1 LGALRRC
8 SEVKIRGE
16 EPPGNRA
23 FGRHKHWNSQKNMKN
38 QCPERTETPHLR
50 STIKLNSKEQKAQS
64 DAKISFSLNSIKNP
78 YNHGGLRPPSL
89 F

>member
-1 LGALRRC
+1 
-8 SEVKIRGE
+8 VKNLQAI
-16 EPPGNRA
+16 EPLDGTSTGTTR
-23 FGRHKHWNSQKNMKN
+23 KTVEN

-50 STIKLNSKEQKAQS
+50 STIKLNSKEGKAQS

>member
-8 SEVKIRGE
+8 SEVKIGGE

-23 FGRHKHWNSQKNMKN
+23 FGRHKHWNSQKNVKN

-50 STIKLNSKEQKAQS
+50 SIIKLNSKEEKAHS

-78 YNHGGLRPPSL
+78 YNHGGLHPPSL

>member
-1 LGALRRC
+1 
-8 SEVKIRGE
+8 VKNLQAT
-16 EPPGNRA
+16 EPLDGTSTGTAR
-23 FGRHKHWNSQKNMKN
+23 KTVKN

-50 STIKLNSKEQKAQS
+50 STIKLNSKERKAQL

>member
-1 LGALRRC
+1 
-8 SEVKIRGE
+8 V
-16 EPPGNRA
+16 
-23 FGRHKHWNSQKNMKN
+23 KN

-50 STIKLNSKEQKAQS
+50 STIKLNSKEEKAQP

-78 YNHGGLRPPSL
+78 YNHGVLRPLSL

>member
-1 LGALRRC
+1 LGALRCC
-8 SEVKIRGE
+8 SEVKIGGE

-23 FGRHKHWNSQKNMKN
+23 FGRYKHWNSQKNVKN

-50 STIKLNSKEQKAQS
+50 STIKLNSKEKAQS
-64 DAKISFSLNSIKNP
+64 DVKNSFSLNLIKNP

>member
-1 LGALRRC
+1 V
-8 SEVKIRGE
+8 VKIRGE

-23 FGRHKHWNSQKNMKN
+23 FGRHQHWNSQKNHGKPVPRKDRN
-38 QCPERTETPHLR
+38 TTPQIHN
-50 STIKLNSKEQKAQS
+50 KLNSKEGKAQS